1 MGAKVLFFVG
11 IHTIICIF
19 AVKLQIVQIV
29 QIVQITIDS
38 TGYNRL

>member
-29 QIVQITIDS
+29 RAMS
-38 TGYNRL
+38 SKAAK

>member
-19 AVKLQIVQIV
+19 VVKLQIV

>member
-29 QIVQITIDS
+29 QITIDS

>member
-19 AVKLQIVQIV
+19 AVKLQIVQI
-29 QIVQITIDS
+29 TIYSTDS
-38 TGYNRL
+38 TDYNR